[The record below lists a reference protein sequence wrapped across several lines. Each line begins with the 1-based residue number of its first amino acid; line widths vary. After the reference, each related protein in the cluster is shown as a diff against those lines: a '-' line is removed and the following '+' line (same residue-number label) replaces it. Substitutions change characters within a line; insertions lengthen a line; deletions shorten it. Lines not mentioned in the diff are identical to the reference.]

1 MPTVAE
7 YLKYANLQMAAEA
20 LYGFDANVTPGQAPK
35 RIYAGALVQSDLL
48 TGNRHA
54 SKFTPTEVELSK
66 LTTDWVVVEHVS
78 NTETGF
84 SGTLFQKESTNEFVL
99 SFRSTE
105 FLDDAARDNEAT
117 NYQEINK
124 LGFAFGQISDMEK
137 WYGEVK
143 TKITGPL
150 SVTGYSLGGHLAT
163 AFNLLH
169 PGAATEVVTFNGAG
183 IGKIGTADGSLASTQ
198 SELQRMVA
206 RFRELRSQAEGAG
219 LDVLLQSALGKTTYA
234 ELKTK
239 LIETKGVPDQSL
251 VNLLN
256 TRMSSQAN
264 AADLPN
270 TDIKGDYL
278 LLWQALDRALAVKK
292 EADRV
297 KTLSSGVT
305 VEGEPGNPAPIPHL
319 VNDKLAIAGESLDY
333 QLAVLVTSRQ
343 LGARYRQLPGRSRRS
358 CESRRWRHGDSLT
371 NPINDT
377 LWSISA

>member
-1 MPTVAE
+1 MTAPTISE
-7 YLKYANLQMAAEA
+7 YLKFVNLQMAAES
-20 LYGFDANVTPGQAPK
+20 LFGFKAVPNSQSLTPGATRTATTP
-35 RIYAGALVQSDLL
+35 L
-48 TGNRHA
+48 TAEELTDGNLHA
-54 SKFTPTEVELSK
+54 SKFTAPQAAEFATQWQLVEQI
-66 LTTDWVVVEHVS
+66 S
-78 NTETGF
+78 NTKTGF
-84 SGTLFQKESTNEFVL
+84 SGTLFRCKITDPSKGLVEGQLVMSL
-99 SFRSTE
+99 RSTE
-105 FLDDAARDNEAT
+105 FLDDAARDNQAT
-117 NYQEINK
+117 NTLEIK
-124 LGFAFGQISDMEK
+124 EKGWAFGQIDDMEI
-137 WYGEVK
+137 WYKHLKESGLLPAGQQ
-143 TKITGPL
+143 I

-169 PGAATEVVTFNGAG
+169 KSEVTEVVTFNGAG

-278 LLWQALDRALAVKK
+278 LLWQALDRALV
-292 EADRV
+292 R
-297 KTLSSGVT
+297 
-305 VEGEPGNPAPIPHL
+305 
-319 VNDKLAIAGESLDY
+319 
-333 QLAVLVTSRQ
+333 
-343 LGARYRQLPGRSRRS
+343 
-358 CESRRWRHGDSLT
+358 
-371 NPINDT
+371 
-377 LWSISA
+377 